1 MRILVT
7 GGLGVN
13 GCWVVRELI
22 EKGHTPVIYDNR
34 SDFSLLPDLSGE
46 LNLVVGDV
54 LDFANVIR
62 AVKENNIDR
71 ICHLAAVYPDAADA
85 NPLQG
90 FQINAMS
97 TVYMLEA
104 ARIMD
109 CDRVVFTSSVGALGP
124 LTDEYLYPTL
134 KPVGEDVPA
143 YPMKAVYS
151 ASKVASELMGLNYK
165 NLYGIGFVALR
176 YAAIFGMGKKDPRH
190 GLHNIL
196 WIQMV
201 ENALLGIPT
210 VLEHGGDEIMDMTYA
225 RDVAHSVVCGVLAEP
240 TPEHHVFHIGSGR
253 RYTVKQFA
261 DAVRAAIPGAQI
273 EIGDGRDPRN
283 MGPRAYYVMDISRA
297 TKELGYEPQF
307 TLEEAIKDWV
317 MWMDRLGIQPTA
329 IPSAGGQGG
338 SFSR

>member
-1 MRILVT
+1 MNILVT

-22 EKGHTPVIYDNR
+22 EKGHTPIIYDNR
-34 SDFSLLPDLSGE
+34 SDFTLLPDLSGE
-46 LNLVVGDV
+46 INLVVGDV
-54 LDFANVIR
+54 LDFASVIR
-62 AVKENNIDR
+62 AVKDNNVDR

-109 CDRVVFTSSVGALGP
+109 CDRVVFTSSVGALAP
-124 LTDEYLYPTL
+124 LTEEYLHPTL
-134 KPVGEDVPA
+134 KPVGEDAPA
-143 YPMKAVYS
+143 YPVKAVYS

-165 NLYGIGFVALR
+165 NLYNIGFVALR

-201 ENALLGIPT
+201 ENAMLGIPT
-210 VLEHGGDEIMDMTYA
+210 IIEKGGDEIMDMTYA
-225 RDVAHSVVCGVLAEP
+225 RDVAHSVVRGVLAEP

-253 RYTVKQFA
+253 RYTVNQFA
-261 DAVRAAIPGAQI
+261 DAVRAAVPGAQI
-273 EIGDGRDPRN
+273 EVGPGRDPRN
-283 MGPRAYYVMDISRA
+283 MGPRAYYVMDITRA
-297 TKELGYEPQF
+297 KNELGYEPQF
-307 TLEEAIKDWV
+307 TLEEAVKDWV
-317 MWMDRLGIQPTA
+317 TWMDRLGIKAAPIA
-329 IPSAGGQGG
+329 SPGGNGG
-338 SFSR
+338 SFAR